1 MCINYLVQQNRNNR
15 DVWPTLGT
23 GSLPHPPR
31 PNETLLYPQCS
42 CSPILCQH
50 CARSGPGPRD
60 TATAA
65 QCRNL
70 MVTCRARSPNGPF
83 HPVKIAA
90 VVLPHTGGGSLRFT
104 VSRPSR
110 NVGPRP
116 TLRVAGR
123 ICWEGGGRLP
133 SPACSD
139 NGSLGGGVRYGGVS
153 LEEGV
158 SAGDF
163 STFIGHILK
172 FLYLCFFIY
181 LKNDYFPRAAQG
193 KSGKCNRVDRQKDSK
208 KASFRI
214 WVEKQCSRDTKNH
227 IVFLELACF

>member
-1 MCINYLVQQNRNNR
+1 MCINYLVQQSRNNR

-50 CARSGPGPRD
+50 CTRSGPGPRD

-65 QCRNL
+65 QCRSL
-70 MVTCRARSPNGPF
+70 MVTCRARSPRQNCCRCAPTHRRWLASVYRLEAIEECRSAS
-83 HPVKIAA
+83 HP
-90 VVLPHTGGGSLRFT
+90 S
-104 VSRPSR
+104 
-110 NVGPRP
+110 
-116 TLRVAGR
+116 
-123 ICWEGGGRLP
+123 GGRTDLLGRGWP
-133 SPACSD
+133 TALS
-139 NGSLGGGVRYGGVS
+139 SLFRQR
-153 LEEGV
+153 LV